1 MRPQRFTMFIIA
13 LSLLLASTL
22 LAVPVGAQ
30 GAKLVGYALTPAET
44 VTDGDPA
51 GAALAS
57 NGTINGLS
65 MPFSSQPFGAIIG
78 LLPGSYAG
86 YFEALTSATF
96 ERPDQSAD
104 FLLRIYTLEID
115 FRRADGGSGAASPVA
130 WITLTDPR
138 KLLGDIARGG
148 ERTRPITGADVTP
161 CAFTRLADG
170 SYWIADAKNG
180 TLLHFD
186 NKGKLLTAP
195 ISLSGGAIMGLSS
208 LADGTLVVAQGGGGT
223 ATFSTVSADGS
234 IVGSNSYPLDSGS
247 SSIDGFT
254 VLSNGQAFVIENDG
268 QDNGG
273 SKRVYR
279 IDINNP
285 ASKALVID
293 LNGIDDSDGLSGLGN
308 PFRFPYAQ
316 IGGIALDGNDLVLV
330 NNNRVPFSQVRQP
343 GSADPTEF
351 IKVRIG

>member
-1 MRPQRFTMFIIA
+1 MRPQRFTIFIIV
-13 LSLLLASTL
+13 LSLLLASSL
-22 LAVPVGAQ
+22 FAVPVRAQ

-44 VTDGDPA
+44 VTDGEPA
-51 GAALAS
+51 GTALAG
-57 NGTINGLS
+57 NGVTNGLS
-65 MPFSSQPFGAIIG
+65 MPFSSQPFGAIIS

-86 YFEALTSATF
+86 YFEALTSGTF
-96 ERPDQSAD
+96 ERSDQSAD
-104 FLLRIYTLEID
+104 FLLRIYTLELD

-138 KLLGDIARGG
+138 QLLGNIAKGS

-161 CAFTRLADG
+161 RGFTRLSDG
-170 SYWIADAKNG
+170 SYWIADAKSNA
-180 TLLHFD
+180 LLHFD
-186 NKGKLLTAP
+186 NKGRLLDAP
-195 ISLSGGAIMGLSS
+195 IPVSGGTLMGVGSLS
-208 LADGTLVVAQGGGGT
+208 DDTLIVAQGGGGS
-223 ATFSTVSADGS
+223 ATFSVIAADGS
-234 IVGSNSYPLDSGS
+234 VVSSNSYPLDSGGN
-247 SSIDGFT
+247 SIGGFT
-254 VLSNGQAFVIENDG
+254 IQGGQAFVIENDG

-279 IDINNP
+279 IDLNNP
-285 ASKALVID
+285 AAKTLVID
-293 LNGIDDSDGLSGLGN
+293 LNGIDDSDGLSGLGS

-351 IKVRIG
+351 IKVRIS